1 MFCEVILSRRFP
13 KHLGIF
19 DYKIPPDLLSKIK
32 VGQLVTIP
40 FRKSEREG
48 VVIKIKKTSI
58 AGKKIKPIEK
68 IIQNNPILT
77 PDQIL
82 LAQWMA
88 DYYFLSLGTIIKTIL
103 PPSLKKKMSLKVK
116 KFDSSNRPA
125 VSADETKII
134 KEVVQGNKD
143 KFFYQPTSIQEKNAI
158 LFGLLQKTKNQ
169 ILIILPTKKDI
180 DIFFSSM
187 PKSVHKNSAIIHSG
201 LNKTQYHAAW
211 QSIINNKAKVIIGT
225 KLALF
230 SPVINPAILILDQED
245 NQNHKQADQNPRFDS
260 QQVLHKMSEI
270 YKTKLLFINQSM
282 TVDTYYQTIGGKFI
296 SLKKAEPSAKRPIT
310 IIDMKDEQK
319 KKNYS
324 LFSDKLQDAI
334 AETLQQKKQIFLFIN
349 KRGSSSS
356 VICRDCGLNIICD
369 KCQQPL
375 AYHSK
380 DQALYC
386 HQCNKKSELPPFCSK
401 CNGTDFKFVGTGTQ
415 KVENEINKL
424 FPDKKTVR
432 IDQDAETIKN
442 LNSYNIIIGT
452 ELALPFLKWESI
464 GLVGIVSADT
474 FLYLPDFRSTE
485 RTWHLLN
492 KLAFLCQS
500 DLIIQTYSPRNPALK
515 YLNKLNKEEFYKNEL
530 KERQALN
537 YPPFSCLIKL
547 IYSNKDKKSCLD
559 EAQRLYKVLKTS
571 PLDVSI
577 LTPLNPFIR
586 GKWQM
591 YNVIKF
597 QSPQQDK
604 LLKKIMEL
612 VPDNWIIDRD
622 PISLL

>member
-1 MFCEVILSRRFP
+1 MYCEIVLSQRFP

-19 DYKIPPDLLSKIK
+19 DYKIPSNLTSKIK
-32 VGQLVTIP
+32 VGQLVNIP
-40 FRKSEREG
+40 FRKSTKEG

-58 AGKKIKPIEK
+58 AGKKIKSIKK
-68 IIQNNPILT
+68 IVRNNPILT
-77 PDQIL
+77 PKQIL
-82 LAQWMA
+82 LAEWMA

-103 PPSLKKKMSLKVK
+103 PPTLKKKMSLKVK
-116 KFDSSNRPA
+116 KFDSSNKPA
-125 VSADETKII
+125 VSANENEII
-134 KEVVQGNKD
+134 KEIVKGNKD
-143 KFFYQPTSIQEKNAI
+143 DFFYQPASIQEKNAV
-158 LFGLLQKTKNQ
+158 LFGLLQKMKNQ

-180 DIFFSSM
+180 GIFFSSM

-211 QSIINNKAKVIIGT
+211 QSIINNKARVIIGT

-260 QQVLHKMSEI
+260 RQVLQKMSEI

-282 TVDTYYQTIGGKFI
+282 TVDTYYQTINNKFV
-296 SLKKAEPSAKRPIT
+296 SLKKVDPSAKKPIT

-324 LFSDKLQDAI
+324 LLSDKLQDVI
-334 AETLQQKKQIFLFIN
+334 TEILQQKKQIFLFIN

-356 VICRDCGLNIICD
+356 VICRDCGLNITCD

-375 AYHSK
+375 AYHTK
-380 DQALYC
+380 DQTLYC

-401 CNGTDFKFVGTGTQ
+401 CHGPNFKFVGSGTQ

-424 FPDKKTVR
+424 FPDKKIIRV
-432 IDQDAETIKN
+432 DQDAENTKN

-452 ELALPFLKWESI
+452 ELALPLLKWDSI

-492 KLAFLCQS
+492 KLIYLS
-500 DLIIQTYSPRNPALK
+500 RSHIIIQTYSPHNPALK
-515 YLNKLNKEEFYKNEL
+515 YLNELNKDEFYKNEL
-530 KERQALN
+530 KERQSLN
-537 YPPFSCLIKL
+537 YPPFSHLIKL
-547 IYSNKDKKSCLD
+547 VYSNKDKKSCLD

-586 GKWQM
+586 GKWHM
-591 YNVIKF
+591 YLVIKF
-597 QSPQQDK
+597 NDDQNI